1 MPKKCSLESH
11 KEDDSI
17 SYCIECKIYMCNK
30 CLKLHSELFLNH
42 HVNKFDKEEDFNE
55 IFTGVCQEKNHSYE
69 SNFFCKTHNKLC
81 CGLCLAKLKGKDFG
95 QHIDCEVCPLEEIE
109 KEKNEKLKENLN
121 ILEKLYN
128 DLGELIDELK
138 IIFELITNDREE
150 IKIKIINS
158 FKNIRDALNE
168 REDKLLKIVDNKFNE
183 LFSDKIIIEEAEKIP
198 KKIKVYLEKGVLI
211 LNQWKDNKLN
221 YSIHCCI
228 DIENNMKEIKEIN
241 DKIEKCKKQ
250 NVNIYFNSNDMKII
264 EIIKNFGDICDVS
277 KIKTKNSLED
287 SLSVRS
293 QSYIEYMYEH
303 LNECGKNNNDEW
315 GRNNNDDWGKN
326 DVGKKNFFGE
336 KKK

>member
-1 MPKKCSLESH
+1 
-11 KEDDSI
+11 
-17 SYCIECKIYMCNK
+17 
-30 CLKLHSELFLNH
+30 
-42 HVNKFDKEEDFNE
+42 
-55 IFTGVCQEKNHSYE
+55 
-69 SNFFCKTHNKLC
+69 
-81 CGLCLAKLKGKDFG
+81 
-95 QHIDCEVCPLEEIE
+95 
-109 KEKNEKLKENLN
+109 
-121 ILEKLYN
+121 
-128 DLGELIDELK
+128 
-138 IIFELITNDREE
+138 
-150 IKIKIINS
+150 
-158 FKNIRDALNE
+158 
-168 REDKLLKIVDNKFNE
+168 
-183 LFSDKIIIEEAEKIP
+183 
-198 KKIKVYLEKGVLI
+198 
-211 LNQWKDNKLN
+211 
-221 YSIHCCI
+221 
-228 DIENNMKEIKEIN
+228 MKEIKEIN